1 MTSRVDRRARIA
13 VAAMF
18 LTNGALFANLL
29 PRYPGLKAELA
40 LSNVEFGLVV
50 AAYPSG
56 ALLAGLAAAA
66 LIRRFWSSRLAVA
79 GTAITSLALF
89 AASFAPNGLLLAAAF
104 AFGGAADA
112 LTDVAQNSHGLR
124 VQRRFGRSI
133 INGFHAIW
141 SIGAVLG
148 GLMGAAAVALQVP
161 LPLHL
166 GLSGA
171 VFTLVAILAYRWM
184 IPGPEHDD
192 VEVTT
197 AGIRVVKAGTSA
209 RGGSAKY
216 LVLLALVLL
225 TVAGS
230 VVEDSGS
237 TWAALYLSGSLE
249 APQAL
254 AAFGFIA
261 LVGAQFVG
269 RMLGDRLVDRFGER
283 RVAQAGGLVT
293 ALGMGVALLFPSVGG
308 TIAGFAAAGLG
319 IATLVP
325 AALHAADELPGF
337 KPGTA
342 ITLVSWL
349 MRLGFLAAPPLVGLL
364 ADATSLRVGLIVVP
378 IAGIVAFLCAGVLA
392 GRTRRSDSTS

>member
-1 MTSRVDRRARIA
+1 
-13 VAAMF
+13 MF

-29 PRYPGLKAELA
+29 PRYPGLKAELG

-104 AFGGAADA
+104 ALSGAADA

-148 GLMGAAAVALQVP
+148 GLMGAGAVALQVP

-166 GLSGA
+166 GISGA
-171 VFTLVAILAYRWM
+171 LFSLVAFLAYRWM
-184 IPGPEHDD
+184 IPGPEHD

-197 AGIRVVKAGTSA
+197 AGIRVVKEGAPS
-209 RGGSAKY
+209 RGGSTKY
-216 LVLLALVLL
+216 LVLFALVLL

-283 RVAQAGGLVT
+283 RVAQAGGLIT

-325 AALHAADELPGF
+325 AALHTADELPGF

-378 IAGIVAFLCAGVLA
+378 VAGVVAFLCAGVLA
-392 GRTRRSDSTS
+392 GRTRRHDST

>member
-1 MTSRVDRRARIA
+1 
-13 VAAMF
+13 MF

-29 PRYPGLKAELA
+29 PRYPGLKAELG

-104 AFGGAADA
+104 ALGGAADA

-148 GLMGAAAVALQVP
+148 GLMGAGAVALQVP

-166 GLSGA
+166 GISGA
-171 VFTLVAILAYRWM
+171 LFSLVAFLAYRWM

-197 AGIRVVKAGTSA
+197 AGIRVVKEGAPS
-209 RGGSAKY
+209 RGGSTKY
-216 LVLLALVLL
+216 LVLFALVLL

-269 RMLGDRLVDRFGER
+269 RMLDDRLVDRFGER
-283 RVAQAGGLVT
+283 RVAQAGGLIT

-325 AALHAADELPGF
+325 AALHTADELPGF

-378 IAGIVAFLCAGVLA
+378 VAGVVAFLCAGVLA
-392 GRTRRSDSTS
+392 GRTRRYDST

>member
-79 GTAITSLALF
+79 GTAITSVALF

-166 GLSGA
+166 GVSGA
-171 VFTLVAILAYRWM
+171 LFTLVAVLAYRWM

-197 AGIRVVKAGTSA
+197 AGIRVVKAGASA

-392 GRTRRSDSTS
+392 GRTRRSDPTS

>member
-1 MTSRVDRRARIA
+1 MISRADRRARIA

-29 PRYPGLKAELA
+29 PRYPGLKAELG

-104 AFGGAADA
+104 ALSGAADA

-148 GLMGAAAVALQVP
+148 GLMGAGAVALQVP

-166 GLSGA
+166 GISGA
-171 VFTLVAILAYRWM
+171 LFSLVAFLAYRWM
-184 IPGPEHDD
+184 IPGPEHD

-197 AGIRVVKAGTSA
+197 AGIRVVKEGAPS
-209 RGGSAKY
+209 RGGSTKY
-216 LVLLALVLL
+216 LVLFALVLL

-283 RVAQAGGLVT
+283 RVAQAGGLIT

-325 AALHAADELPGF
+325 AALHTADELPGF

-378 IAGIVAFLCAGVLA
+378 VAGVVAFLCAGVLA
-392 GRTRRSDSTS
+392 GRTRRHDST

>member
-1 MTSRVDRRARIA
+1 
-13 VAAMF
+13 MF

-79 GTAITSLALF
+79 GTAITSVALF

-166 GLSGA
+166 GVSGA
-171 VFTLVAILAYRWM
+171 LFTLVAVLAYRWM

-378 IAGIVAFLCAGVLA
+378 IAGVVAFLCAGVLA
-392 GRTRRSDSTS
+392 GRTRRSDPTS

>member
-1 MTSRVDRRARIA
+1 
-13 VAAMF
+13 MF

-29 PRYPGLKAELA
+29 PRYPGVKAELA

-79 GTAITSLALF
+79 GTAITSVALF

-166 GLSGA
+166 GVSGA
-171 VFTLVAILAYRWM
+171 LFTLVAVLAYRWM

-197 AGIRVVKAGTSA
+197 AGIRVVKAGASA

-378 IAGIVAFLCAGVLA
+378 IAGVVAFLCAGVLA
-392 GRTRRSDSTS
+392 GRTRRSDPTS

>member
-1 MTSRVDRRARIA
+1 MTSQADRRARVA
-13 VAAMF
+13 VAVMF

-56 ALLAGLAAAA
+56 ALLAGLAAAS

-79 GTAITSLALF
+79 GTTITSIALF

-104 AFGGAADA
+104 ALGGAADA

-148 GLMGAAAVALQVP
+148 GLMGAAAVALHVP
-161 LPLHL
+161 FPLHL
-166 GLSGA
+166 GISGA
-171 VFTLVAILAYRWM
+171 LFTIVAILAYRWM

-192 VEVTT
+192 VEVST
-197 AGIRVVKAGTSA
+197 AGIRVVQEGTA
-209 RGGSAKY
+209 PRGGSAKY
-216 LVLLALVLL
+216 VVLLALVLL

-237 TWAALYLSGSLE
+237 TWAALYLAGSLD

-254 AAFGFIA
+254 AAFGFVA

-325 AALHAADELPGF
+325 AALHTADELPGF

-378 IAGIVAFLCAGVLA
+378 VAGIVAFLCAGVLA
-392 GRTRRSDSTS
+392 GRHRRHE

>member
-29 PRYPGLKAELA
+29 PRYPGVKAELA

-79 GTAITSLALF
+79 GTAITSVALF

-166 GLSGA
+166 GVSGA
-171 VFTLVAILAYRWM
+171 LFTLVAVLAYRWM

-197 AGIRVVKAGTSA
+197 AGIRVVKAGASA

-378 IAGIVAFLCAGVLA
+378 IAGVVAFLCAGVLA
-392 GRTRRSDSTS
+392 GRTRRSDPTS

>member
-1 MTSRVDRRARIA
+1 MTSQADRRARVA

-56 ALLAGLAAAA
+56 ALLAGLAAAS

-79 GTAITSLALF
+79 GTAITSVALF
-89 AASFAPNGLLLAAAF
+89 AASFTPNGLLLAAAF
-104 AFGGAADA
+104 ALGGAADA

-148 GLMGAAAVALQVP
+148 GLMGAAAVALHVP

-166 GLSGA
+166 GISGA
-171 VFTLVAILAYRWM
+171 LFTIVAILAYRWM

-192 VEVTT
+192 VEVST
-197 AGIRVVKAGTSA
+197 AGIRVVQEGTAS

-216 LVLLALVLL
+216 VVLLALVLL

-237 TWAALYLSGSLE
+237 TWAALYLAGSLD
-249 APQAL
+249 APQSL

-325 AALHAADELPGF
+325 AALHTADELPGF

-378 IAGIVAFLCAGVLA
+378 VAGIVAFLCAGVLA
-392 GRTRRSDSTS
+392 GRHRRHE

>member
-1 MTSRVDRRARIA
+1 MISRADRRARIA

-29 PRYPGLKAELA
+29 PRYPGLKAELG

-104 AFGGAADA
+104 ALGGAADA

-148 GLMGAAAVALQVP
+148 GLMGAGAVALQVP

-166 GLSGA
+166 GISGA
-171 VFTLVAILAYRWM
+171 LFSLVAFLAYRWM
-184 IPGPEHDD
+184 IPGPEHD

-197 AGIRVVKAGTSA
+197 AGIRVVKEGAPS
-209 RGGSAKY
+209 RGGSTKY
-216 LVLLALVLL
+216 LVLFALVLL

-283 RVAQAGGLVT
+283 RVAQAGGLIT

-325 AALHAADELPGF
+325 AALHTADELPGF

-378 IAGIVAFLCAGVLA
+378 VAGVVAFLCAGVLA
-392 GRTRRSDSTS
+392 GRTRRHDST

>member
-1 MTSRVDRRARIA
+1 
-13 VAAMF
+13 MF

-29 PRYPGLKAELA
+29 PRYPGLKAELG

-104 AFGGAADA
+104 ALGGAADA

-148 GLMGAAAVALQVP
+148 GLMGAGAVALQVP

-166 GLSGA
+166 GISGA
-171 VFTLVAILAYRWM
+171 LFSLVAFLAYRWM

-197 AGIRVVKAGTSA
+197 AGIRVVKEGAPS
-209 RGGSAKY
+209 RGGSTKY
-216 LVLLALVLL
+216 LVLFALVLL

-283 RVAQAGGLVT
+283 RVAQAGGLIT

-325 AALHAADELPGF
+325 AALHTADELPGF

-378 IAGIVAFLCAGVLA
+378 VAGVVAFLCAGVLA
-392 GRTRRSDSTS
+392 GRTRRYDST

>member
-1 MTSRVDRRARIA
+1 
-13 VAAMF
+13 MF

-79 GTAITSLALF
+79 GTAITSVALF

-166 GLSGA
+166 GVSGA
-171 VFTLVAILAYRWM
+171 LFTLVAVLAYRWM

-197 AGIRVVKAGTSA
+197 AGIRVVKAGASA

-378 IAGIVAFLCAGVLA
+378 IAGVVAFLCAGVLA
-392 GRTRRSDSTS
+392 GRTRRSDPTS

>member
-1 MTSRVDRRARIA
+1 
-13 VAAMF
+13 MF

-79 GTAITSLALF
+79 GTAITSVALF

-166 GLSGA
+166 GVSGA
-171 VFTLVAILAYRWM
+171 LFTLVAVLAYRWM

-197 AGIRVVKAGTSA
+197 AGIRVVKAGASA

-392 GRTRRSDSTS
+392 GRTRRSDPTS

>member
-1 MTSRVDRRARIA
+1 
-13 VAAMF
+13 MF

-79 GTAITSLALF
+79 GTAITSVALF

-161 LPLHL
+161 LSLHL
-166 GLSGA
+166 GVSGA
-171 VFTLVAILAYRWM
+171 LFTLVAVLAYRWM

-392 GRTRRSDSTS
+392 GRTRRPDSTS

>member
-1 MTSRVDRRARIA
+1 MTSRADRRARIA

-79 GTAITSLALF
+79 GTAITSVALF

-104 AFGGAADA
+104 ALGGAADA

-148 GLMGAAAVALQVP
+148 GLMGAAAVALHVP
-161 LPLHL
+161 LSLHL
-166 GLSGA
+166 GVSGVLFTIVA
-171 VFTLVAILAYRWM
+171 VLAYRWM

-192 VEVTT
+192 VEVST
-197 AGIRVVKAGTSA
+197 AGIRVVQAGTAS

-216 LVLLALVLL
+216 VVLLALVLL

-237 TWAALYLSGSLE
+237 TWAALYLAGSLD

-325 AALHAADELPGF
+325 AALHTADELPGF

-378 IAGIVAFLCAGVLA
+378 VAGIVAFLCAGVLA
-392 GRTRRSDSTS
+392 GRHRRHE

>member
-79 GTAITSLALF
+79 GTAITSVALF

-166 GLSGA
+166 GVSGA
-171 VFTLVAILAYRWM
+171 LFTLVAVLAYRWM

-378 IAGIVAFLCAGVLA
+378 IAGVVAFLCAGVLA
-392 GRTRRSDSTS
+392 GRTRRSDPTS

>member
-1 MTSRVDRRARIA
+1 MTSRGDRRARIA

-79 GTAITSLALF
+79 GTAITSVALF

-161 LPLHL
+161 LSLHL
-166 GLSGA
+166 GVSGA
-171 VFTLVAILAYRWM
+171 LFTLVAVLAYRWM

-392 GRTRRSDSTS
+392 GRTRRPDSTS

>member
-1 MTSRVDRRARIA
+1 
-13 VAAMF
+13 MF

>member
-1 MTSRVDRRARIA
+1 MISRADRRARIA

-29 PRYPGLKAELA
+29 PRYPGLKAELG

-104 AFGGAADA
+104 ALGGAADA

-148 GLMGAAAVALQVP
+148 GLMGAGAVALQVP

-166 GLSGA
+166 GISGA
-171 VFTLVAILAYRWM
+171 LFSLVAFLAYRWM

-197 AGIRVVKAGTSA
+197 AGIRVVKEGAPS
-209 RGGSAKY
+209 RGGSTKY
-216 LVLLALVLL
+216 LVLFALVLL

-283 RVAQAGGLVT
+283 RVAQAGGLIT

-325 AALHAADELPGF
+325 AALHTADELPGF

-378 IAGIVAFLCAGVLA
+378 VAGVVAFLCAGVLA
-392 GRTRRSDSTS
+392 GRTRRYDST

>member
-1 MTSRVDRRARIA
+1 MTTQADRRARIA

-29 PRYPGLKAELA
+29 PRYPGLKAELG
-40 LSNVEFGLVV
+40 LSNAEFGLVV

-56 ALLAGLAAAA
+56 ALLAGLAAAV

-79 GTAITSLALF
+79 GTIVTSLALF
-89 AASFAPNGLLLAAAF
+89 AASFAPNGLLLASAF
-104 AFGGAADA
+104 ALGGAADA

-166 GLSGA
+166 GVSGA
-171 VFTLVAILAYRWM
+171 LFSCVALLAYRWM

-192 VEVTT
+192 VEVST
-197 AGIRVVKAGTSA
+197 AGIRIVKQGTVS
-209 RGGSAKY
+209 RGGAAKY
-216 LVLLALVLL
+216 VVLLALVLL

-237 TWAALYLSGSLE
+237 TWAALYLSGSLA
-249 APQAL
+249 APEAL

-283 RVAQAGGLVT
+283 RVAQVGGLVT
-293 ALGMGVALLFPSVGG
+293 AVGMGTALLFPSVPG
-308 TIAGFAAAGLG
+308 TIAGFAAAGFG

-325 AALHAADELPGF
+325 AALHTADELPGF

-349 MRLGFLAAPPLVGLL
+349 MRLGFLSAPPLVGLL

-378 IAGIVAFLCAGVLA
+378 VAGIVAFLCAGVLA
-392 GRTRRSDSTS
+392 GRARRHE

>member
-1 MTSRVDRRARIA
+1 
-13 VAAMF
+13 MF

-29 PRYPGLKAELA
+29 PRYPGLKAELG

-104 AFGGAADA
+104 ALGGAADA

-148 GLMGAAAVALQVP
+148 GLMGAGAVALQVP

-166 GLSGA
+166 GISGA
-171 VFTLVAILAYRWM
+171 LFSLVAFLAYRWM
-184 IPGPEHDD
+184 IPGPEHD

-197 AGIRVVKAGTSA
+197 AGIRVVKEGAPS
-209 RGGSAKY
+209 RGGSTKY
-216 LVLLALVLL
+216 LVLFALVLL

-283 RVAQAGGLVT
+283 RVAQAGGLIT

-325 AALHAADELPGF
+325 AALHTADELPGF

-378 IAGIVAFLCAGVLA
+378 VAGVVAFLCAGVLA
-392 GRTRRSDSTS
+392 GRTRRHDST

>member
-1 MTSRVDRRARIA
+1 
-13 VAAMF
+13 MF

-79 GTAITSLALF
+79 GTAITSVALF
-89 AASFAPNGLLLAAAF
+89 AASFAPNGVLLAAAF
-104 AFGGAADA
+104 ALGGAADA

-148 GLMGAAAVALQVP
+148 GLMGAAAVALHVP

-166 GLSGA
+166 GISGVLFTIVA
-171 VFTLVAILAYRWM
+171 VLAYRWM

-192 VEVTT
+192 VEVST
-197 AGIRVVKAGTSA
+197 AGIRVVQAGTAS

-216 LVLLALVLL
+216 VVLLALVLL

-237 TWAALYLSGSLE
+237 TWAALYLAGSLD

-325 AALHAADELPGF
+325 AALHTADELPGF

-378 IAGIVAFLCAGVLA
+378 VAGIVAFLCAGVLA
-392 GRTRRSDSTS
+392 GRHRRHE

>member
-79 GTAITSLALF
+79 GTAITSVALF

-166 GLSGA
+166 GVSGA
-171 VFTLVAILAYRWM
+171 LFTLVAVLAYRWM

-197 AGIRVVKAGTSA
+197 AGIRVVKAGASA

-378 IAGIVAFLCAGVLA
+378 IAGVVAFLCAGVLA
-392 GRTRRSDSTS
+392 GRTRRSDPTS